1 MYIICYMNSFF
12 KIFSP
17 KDKKFQPLFEQC
29 GVNLVSI
36 SETLLL
42 TLSTSDLEKRKSHI
56 REIERM
62 GHTGE
67 QIRTKVFL
75 KLSKSLI
82 TPFNRED
89 IHSLISALYAIADH
103 IHTAAISIDLY
114 NILSTNKPMIRM
126 TQLLIEMCK
135 DLEIALKELKSF
147 RNATIISD
155 VCLRIYKGESKADS
169 LCNHALAG
177 LFQSETN
184 AIELIKQKEILQT
197 LEMATDKCDDVANV
211 LESILVKNT

>member
-1 MYIICYMNSFF
+1 MNSFF
-12 KIFSP
+12 KVFSP

-29 GVNLVSI
+29 GGNLVSI

-42 TLSTSDLEKRKSHI
+42 TLSTTDVEKRKLHI
-56 REIERM
+56 KEIERM
-62 GHTGE
+62 GNTGE

-82 TPFNRED
+82 TPFSRED
-89 IHSLISALYAIADH
+89 IHALVGALYDIADY
-103 IHTAAISIDLY
+103 IHTAAVNIDLY
-114 NILSTNKPMIRM
+114 KVISLNKSMIRM
-126 TQLLIEMCK
+126 SQLLIEMCK
-135 DLEIALKELKSF
+135 DLEIALRELRTFK
-147 RNATIISD
+147 NTGLISD
-155 VCLRIYKGESKADS
+155 VCLRIYKGESQADF

-177 LFQSETN
+177 LFESETN
-184 AIELIKQKEILQT
+184 AIELIKQKEILQL